1 MEVHSQVNQNE
12 KIPVVSLQGITKR
25 FGGIL
30 AVNKVDLDIFPG
42 EVLGLVGENGAG
54 KSTLMR
60 VLAGFF
66 SDYEG
71 QILID
76 KKPVRVDNPREARR
90 LGIALVHQ
98 ELSLVPEL
106 SVSENIFL
114 GREFSSQVPGLIDR
128 RAAEIES
135 KKILSKVEVGISPRM
150 KVSKLSI
157 AKQQL
162 VEISKGVSMES
173 KVLILDEPTSSL
185 TAPEIRDLFKI
196 IRKLKEQGTAIV
208 YISHKLAEVFE
219 IADQI
224 TVLRDGI

>member
-1 MEVHSQVNQNE
+1 MEDHSQVNQNE
-12 KIPVVSLQGITKR
+12 KIPIVSLQGITKR

-30 AVNKVDLDIFPG
+30 AVNKVDIDIYPG

-60 VLAGFF
+60 VLAGFY

-76 KKPVRVDNPREARR
+76 EKPVRADNPRVAQS

-114 GREFSSQVPGLIDR
+114 GREFSSQVPGLINR
-128 RAAEIES
+128 RAAEINQ
-135 KKILSKVEVGISPRM
+135 R
-150 KVSKLSI
+150 
-157 AKQQL
+157 
-162 VEISKGVSMES
+162 
-173 KVLILDEPTSSL
+173 
-185 TAPEIRDLFKI
+185 RYY
-196 IRKLKEQGTAIV
+196 LK
-208 YISHKLAEVFE
+208 
-219 IADQI
+219 
-224 TVLRDGI
+224 